1 MKKIINFIIFT
12 CLFGLFIGCDNLVNK
27 PVQKGQA
34 TISIS
39 GVSCNSKEA
48 FSPED
53 INENDITKAEL
64 IIENIDNPDSPEITE
79 TLSFLPVTENQVI
92 ETETGTATVVQI
104 KESAIS
110 VLRSQLLSLDEGT
123 YNFYL
128 NLYVLDLDS
137 QERRTQ
143 SDKIENLT
151 LEAGKTYPLAFSTKY
166 VDKGDLCITYKWIAD
181 DEDNRIGS
189 VKMGLISF
197 PDREEINDSEGNPLY
212 PLEECEITFD
222 AENSIGSATYRKNDI
237 ENNNYFL
244 IIQLYD
250 NPQNE
255 YTEPELVNTYQD
267 FVSIY
272 GYKTVNE
279 RTLSLDE
286 YNQNYYIY
294 YDLHGGEFKEDY
306 EAPKSFSPNNI
317 TCQLPVSSNFNQ
329 KKFGESSTNWYFAG
343 WFEKDENGNETKI
356 EAIELGT
363 ARDVTLHAKWGLT
376 CNYGTALEAVADD
389 GSYDYYNQESVN
401 IIFDDIITED
411 DFDEYAAQ
419 IAAEHKYKTDNI
431 PEGFSEVE
439 NGAVWSQEGALSVY
453 QKYDR
458 IEVTNTYICNAD
470 DDNAQTIT
478 KTGKYGTPTGFSNSD
493 IPSYEGYRFRT
504 WTDEGGDE
512 IDEVP
517 EAFGSYD
524 RTFNAVYD
532 DLHSELSGN
541 IVVNDGLVDIGFE
554 SPSVLY
560 LNDAYVGFTATSKL
574 TPEIDLSKSED
585 IVWDAHLYYGG
596 VDINNYGTEYY
607 KLEDCS
613 DQSVPYAKVLKLKHR
628 LEIPDVYQLYV
639 SATYNGVTSTSI
651 VELTIANNEYYS
663 HSITESN
670 FVSTLTSEMKNLI
683 APAIVVLEGTIPSD
697 DTSLY
702 TDICSVLNQASCRI
716 NVDMSQVSGITSIGT
731 GSNYDF
737 TSNNIKSLILP
748 LSVTTICEKAF
759 DLSSLNKI
767 TIPAS
772 VTEIDTKAF
781 NECDSLNQFII
792 SGEVEGQTPVYSTI
806 KDGVMLIHKVF
817 DGSGNLESCILLAGA
832 KDAVPVNL
840 DFSDSDL
847 CVITTIGPNAFY
859 GNSRLVSIESFGN
872 VTTIGDSAF
881 YDCSNLTSIPEIKD
895 PITSIGYMA
904 FYSCY
909 DLQTF
914 SLYSDSITIGN
925 AEGGNVYSSVNAKEL
940 IFNFDIICYANQD
953 AGITANYDK
962 VKNTIVSRIQGV
974 ESVVFKGK
982 VQLPDLEYSTPPSSA
997 PSDSF
1002 LYEYCYSLK
1011 SITFDD
1017 QINNEALSIIGDYQ
1031 FNHYTYLATVTN
1043 NGKLGRIGD
1052 RAFAYTK
1059 ISQINLDGITS
1070 VGENAFES
1078 CSNLTDFF
1086 IDEDSGSNYS
1096 VAMNNK
1102 ALVYK
1107 INDSGSDDNVNRL
1120 VRCLPDPDIT
1130 TLDFSSGE
1138 LSEIKEIGAY
1148 AFDGCTALTEI
1159 ASWGGLKVIDE
1170 YAFNACSNLASI
1182 PTLGKVPETESEKLE
1197 MNFYDNAFKGC
1208 NKISEITIGGTS
1220 VWLHNTFEQSSAYNV
1235 IFDFVINGDNVQDV
1249 TRYIVKG
1256 LYPYISKVTFN
1267 KTVNLPDVSFID
1279 IIFEEG
1285 LKDSDG
1291 NPVLDSDGNEVTEGS
1306 QLYDDDNNLIVI
1318 PTTEMMKQ
1326 SDALFARFVDTSTFG
1341 TVIFNGEGS
1350 TIGAYQF
1357 CNFKNILGQT
1367 TNPYG
1372 AEYVKLNGNVTTIG
1386 KYAFYNCEKLD
1397 AIDLTGVEV
1406 IYDYAFANTGLT
1418 AVSIPES
1425 IFAIGSCAFMGIKED
1440 STLSFAEPE
1449 DPTEAL
1455 NYWRGFYKCTSRDAW
1470 TQQIN
1475 NKYSDPDAYD
1485 LITPTFGTVY
1495 EYFGDASGIPD
1506 YIEENIMPASEPTN
1520 AVYFI
1525 YQEYVGD

>member
-92 ETETGTATVVQI
+92 ETETGSATAIHI

-151 LEAGKTYPLAFSTKY
+151 LEAEKTYPLAFSTKY
-166 VDKGDLCITYKWIAD
+166 VDKGDLCITYKWITD
-181 DEDNRIGS
+181 GEDNRIGS

-197 PDREEINDSEGNPLY
+197 PDGEEINDLEGNPLY

-222 AENSIGSATYRKNDI
+222 AENSIGSATYRKHDI

-255 YTEPELVNTYQD
+255 YAEPELVNTYQD

-294 YDLHGGEFKEDY
+294 YDLHGGEFKEGY

-317 TCQLPVSSNFNQ
+317 TCQLPVSIKFNQ

-376 CNYGTALEAVADD
+376 CNYGTALESVADD
-389 GSYDYYNQESVN
+389 GSYDYENLESVN

-574 TPEIDLSKSED
+574 DPEIDLSKSED
-585 IVWDAHLYYGG
+585 VVWDAHLFYGG

-613 DQSVPYAKVLKLKHR
+613 DQSAPYAKVLKLKHR
-628 LEIPDVYQLYV
+628 LEISDVYQLYV

-663 HSITESN
+663 HNITESN

-697 DTSLY
+697 NTSLY
-702 TDICSVLNQASCRI
+702 TDICSALDQASCRI
-716 NVDMSQVSGITSIGT
+716 NVNMSQVSGITSIGT

-748 LSVTTICEKAF
+748 LSVTTISEKAF

-781 NECDSLNQFII
+781 NKCNSLNQFII
-792 SGEVEGQTPVYSTI
+792 TGEVEGQTPVYSTI

-832 KDAVPVNL
+832 KDAVPENL

-847 CVITTIGPNAFY
+847 SVITKIGPNAFY

-881 YDCSNLTSIPEIKD
+881 YECSNLTSIPEIKE

-925 AEGGNVYSSVNAKEL
+925 AEGGNDYSSVNAKEL

-953 AGITANYDK
+953 AGITANYDI

-1011 SITFDD
+1011 SLTFDD
-1017 QINNEALSIIGDYQ
+1017 QNNDALSIIGDYQ
-1031 FNHYTYLATVTN
+1031 FNHYTYLETVTN

-1052 RAFAYTK
+1052 RAFADTK
-1059 ISQINLDGITS
+1059 ISQINLDGIIS
-1070 VGENAFES
+1070 VGENAFEA

-1086 IDEDSGSNYS
+1086 IDEDSGSHYS

-1107 INDSGSDDNVNRL
+1107 INDSGSDNNVNRL

-1148 AFDGCTALTEI
+1148 AFDGCTTLTEI
-1159 ASWGGLKVIDE
+1159 TSWGGLKVIDK

-1182 PTLGKVPETESEKLE
+1182 PTLGKVPETESERLE
-1197 MNFYDNAFKGC
+1197 MNFYENAFKGC

-1220 VWLHNTFEQSSAYNV
+1220 VWLHNTFEQSSAYSV
-1235 IFDFVINGDNVQDV
+1235 IFDFVINADNVQDV
-1249 TRYIVKG
+1249 TGYIVKG

-1267 KTVNLPDVSFID
+1267 KTVNLPDVSFHD
-1279 IIFEEG
+1279 VY
-1285 LKDSDG
+1285 LDDG
-1291 NPVLDSDGNEVTEGS
+1291 NGNVVEGEA
-1306 QLYDDDNNLIVI
+1306 LYDDDNNLIEP
-1318 PTTEMMKQ
+1318 PTSEIMKQ
-1326 SDALFARFVDTSTFG
+1326 SDALFARFVDTATFG

-1357 CNFKNILGQT
+1357 CNFKNKLGQT

-1372 AEYVKLNGNVTTIG
+1372 AEYVQLNGNVTTIG

-1406 IYDYAFANTGLT
+1406 IYDYAFANTGLGGKT
-1418 AVSIPES
+1418 VTIPASVYAIGNCAFMNESQVDFIFENPITIEEEADSFWSNFYRFNSYNAWQTFVNEKSDSITTSTNIILIWDSIPE
-1425 IFAIGSCAFMGIKED
+1425 GSKDQTHVVDYIKEVIAPTSVPPSSGYIISYE
-1440 STLSFAEPE
+1440 STSLK
-1449 DPTEAL
+1449 D
-1455 NYWRGFYKCTSRDAW
+1455 
-1470 TQQIN
+1470 
-1475 NKYSDPDAYD
+1475 
-1485 LITPTFGTVY
+1485 
-1495 EYFGDASGIPD
+1495 
-1506 YIEENIMPASEPTN
+1506 
-1520 AVYFI
+1520 
-1525 YQEYVGD
+1525 

>member
-166 VDKGDLCITYKWIAD
+166 VDKGDLCITYKWITD
-181 DEDNRIGS
+181 GEDNRIGS

-197 PDREEINDSEGNPLY
+197 PDGEEINDLEGNPLY
-212 PLEECEITFD
+212 PLENCEVSFD

-237 ENNNYFL
+237 KNNNYFL

-294 YDLHGGEFKEDY
+294 YDLHGGEFKEGY

-317 TCQLPVSSNFNQ
+317 TCQLPVSIKFNQ

-376 CNYGTALEAVADD
+376 CNYGTALESVADD
-389 GSYDYYNQESVN
+389 GSYDYENLESVN

-411 DFDEYAAQ
+411 DFDEYASQ

-439 NGAVWSQEGALSVY
+439 NGAVWSQKGLLSVY

-574 TPEIDLSKSED
+574 DPEIDLSKSED
-585 IVWDAHLYYGG
+585 VVWDAHLFYGG

-613 DQSVPYAKVLKLKHR
+613 DQSAPYAKVLKLKHR
-628 LEIPDVYQLYV
+628 LEISDVYQLYV

-663 HSITESN
+663 HNITESN

-683 APAIVVLEGTIPSD
+683 APAIVVLEGTIASD
-697 DTSLY
+697 NTSLY
-702 TDICSVLNQASCRI
+702 TDICSALNQASCRI

-731 GSNYDF
+731 GSDYDF

-748 LSVTTICEKAF
+748 LSVTTIREKAF

-781 NECDSLNQFII
+781 NKCNSLNQFII
-792 SGEVEGQTPVYSTI
+792 SGQEEGQTPVYSTV
-806 KDGVMLIHKVF
+806 KDGVMLIHNVF

-832 KDAVPVNL
+832 KDAVPANL

-847 CVITTIGPNAFY
+847 RVITKIGPNAFY
-859 GNSRLVSIESFGN
+859 GNSRLVSIKSFGN

-881 YDCSNLTSIPEIKD
+881 YECSNLTSIPEIKA

-925 AEGGNVYSSVNAKEL
+925 VVDEDNTYSSVNAKEL
-940 IFNFDIICYANQD
+940 IFNFDIICYEDQA

-982 VQLPDLEYSTPPSSA
+982 VQLPDLDYSTPPSSA

-1002 LYEYCYSLK
+1002 LYEYRYRLK
-1011 SITFDD
+1011 SLTFDD
-1017 QINNEALSIIGDYQ
+1017 QNNDALSIIGDYQ
-1031 FNHYTYLATVTN
+1031 FNHYTCLETVTN

-1052 RAFAYTK
+1052 RAFADTK
-1059 ISQINLDGITS
+1059 ISQINLDGIIS
-1070 VGENAFES
+1070 VGENAFEA
-1078 CSNLTDFF
+1078 CSYLTDFF
-1086 IDEDSGSNYS
+1086 IDEDSGSHYA
-1096 VAMNNK
+1096 VAMDNK
-1102 ALVYK
+1102 ALIYTTG
-1107 INDSGSDDNVNRL
+1107 DGGSSVNRL
-1120 VRCLPDPDIT
+1120 ERCLPASGIT
-1130 TLDFSSGE
+1130 TLDFSSSE
-1138 LSEIKEIGAY
+1138 LSGITQIGAY

-1159 ASWGGLKVIDE
+1159 TDWGGIEEIHD
-1170 YAFNACSNLASI
+1170 YAFNGCTELASI
-1182 PTLGKVPETESEKLE
+1182 PALGDSSTESEMTLSE
-1197 MNFYDNAFKGC
+1197 NVFKGC
-1208 NKISEITIGGTS
+1208 SKLNEIKIGGTN
-1220 VWLHNTFEQSSAYNV
+1220 VTLNDTFKQSSTYSV
-1235 IFDFVINGDNVQDV
+1235 IFDFAINSTNINDV
-1249 TRYIVKG
+1249 RNKIIAG
-1256 LYPYISKVTFN
+1256 LYPYISKVTFD
-1267 KTVNLPDVSFID
+1267 KTVNLPDVTY
-1279 IIFEEG
+1279 FEDES
-1285 LKDSDG
+1285 LFDDSGDMIA
-1291 NPVLDSDGNEVTEGS
+1291 PPSST
-1306 QLYDDDNNLIVI
+1306 Q
-1318 PTTEMMKQ
+1318 MKQ
-1326 SDALFARFVDTSTFG
+1326 SDALFARFVDTATFG
-1341 TVIFNGEGS
+1341 TVIFNGKGS

-1372 AEYVKLNGNVTTIG
+1372 AEYVNLNGNVTTIG
-1386 KYAFYNCEKLD
+1386 KYAFYNCQKLD

-1406 IYDYAFANTGLT
+1406 IYDYAFANTGLGGKT
-1418 AVSIPES
+1418 VTIPASVYAIGNCAFMNESQVDFIFENPITIEEEADSFWSNFYRFNSYNAWQTFVNEKSDSITTSTNIILIWDSIPE
-1425 IFAIGSCAFMGIKED
+1425 GSKDQTHVVDYIKEVIAPTSVPPSSGYIISYE
-1440 STLSFAEPE
+1440 STSLK
-1449 DPTEAL
+1449 D
-1455 NYWRGFYKCTSRDAW
+1455 
-1470 TQQIN
+1470 
-1475 NKYSDPDAYD
+1475 
-1485 LITPTFGTVY
+1485 
-1495 EYFGDASGIPD
+1495 
-1506 YIEENIMPASEPTN
+1506 
-1520 AVYFI
+1520 
-1525 YQEYVGD
+1525 

>member
-166 VDKGDLCITYKWIAD
+166 VDKGDLCITYKWITD
-181 DEDNRIGS
+181 GEDNRIGS

-197 PDREEINDSEGNPLY
+197 PDGEEIKDSEGNPLY

-237 ENNNYFL
+237 KNNNYFL

-294 YDLHGGEFKEDY
+294 YDLHGGEFKEGY

-317 TCQLPVSSNFNQ
+317 TCQLPVSIKFNQ

-389 GSYDYYNQESVN
+389 GSYDYENLESVN

-411 DFDEYAAQ
+411 DFDEYASQ

-439 NGAVWSQEGALSVY
+439 NGAVWSQKGLLSVY

-458 IEVTNTYICNAD
+458 IEVTNTYLCNAD
-470 DDNAQTIT
+470 DDNAQAIT

-512 IDEVP
+512 IGEVP

-574 TPEIDLSKSED
+574 DPEIDLSKSED
-585 IVWDAHLYYGG
+585 VVWQ
-596 VDINNYGTEYY
+596 
-607 KLEDCS
+607 C
-613 DQSVPYAKVLKLKHR
+613 
-628 LEIPDVYQLYV
+628 EICGFTLVGKQAPKKCPLC
-639 SATYNGVTSTSI
+639 G
-651 VELTIANNEYYS
+651 YS
-663 HSITESN
+663 
-670 FVSTLTSEMKNLI
+670 
-683 APAIVVLEGTIPSD
+683 
-697 DTSLY
+697 
-702 TDICSVLNQASCRI
+702 
-716 NVDMSQVSGITSIGT
+716 
-731 GSNYDF
+731 
-737 TSNNIKSLILP
+737 
-748 LSVTTICEKAF
+748 
-759 DLSSLNKI
+759 
-767 TIPAS
+767 
-772 VTEIDTKAF
+772 
-781 NECDSLNQFII
+781 
-792 SGEVEGQTPVYSTI
+792 
-806 KDGVMLIHKVF
+806 
-817 DGSGNLESCILLAGA
+817 
-832 KDAVPVNL
+832 
-840 DFSDSDL
+840 
-847 CVITTIGPNAFY
+847 
-859 GNSRLVSIESFGN
+859 ESFFE
-872 VTTIGDSAF
+872 VKKT
-881 YDCSNLTSIPEIKD
+881 
-895 PITSIGYMA
+895 
-904 FYSCY
+904 
-909 DLQTF
+909 
-914 SLYSDSITIGN
+914 
-925 AEGGNVYSSVNAKEL
+925 
-940 IFNFDIICYANQD
+940 
-953 AGITANYDK
+953 NY
-962 VKNTIVSRIQGV
+962 
-974 ESVVFKGK
+974 
-982 VQLPDLEYSTPPSSA
+982 
-997 PSDSF
+997 
-1002 LYEYCYSLK
+1002 
-1011 SITFDD
+1011 
-1017 QINNEALSIIGDYQ
+1017 
-1031 FNHYTYLATVTN
+1031 
-1043 NGKLGRIGD
+1043 
-1052 RAFAYTK
+1052 
-1059 ISQINLDGITS
+1059 
-1070 VGENAFES
+1070 
-1078 CSNLTDFF
+1078 
-1086 IDEDSGSNYS
+1086 
-1096 VAMNNK
+1096 
-1102 ALVYK
+1102 
-1107 INDSGSDDNVNRL
+1107 
-1120 VRCLPDPDIT
+1120 
-1130 TLDFSSGE
+1130 
-1138 LSEIKEIGAY
+1138 
-1148 AFDGCTALTEI
+1148 
-1159 ASWGGLKVIDE
+1159 
-1170 YAFNACSNLASI
+1170 
-1182 PTLGKVPETESEKLE
+1182 
-1197 MNFYDNAFKGC
+1197 
-1208 NKISEITIGGTS
+1208 
-1220 VWLHNTFEQSSAYNV
+1220 
-1235 IFDFVINGDNVQDV
+1235 
-1249 TRYIVKG
+1249 
-1256 LYPYISKVTFN
+1256 
-1267 KTVNLPDVSFID
+1267 
-1279 IIFEEG
+1279 
-1285 LKDSDG
+1285 
-1291 NPVLDSDGNEVTEGS
+1291 
-1306 QLYDDDNNLIVI
+1306 
-1318 PTTEMMKQ
+1318 
-1326 SDALFARFVDTSTFG
+1326 
-1341 TVIFNGEGS
+1341 
-1350 TIGAYQF
+1350 
-1357 CNFKNILGQT
+1357 
-1367 TNPYG
+1367 
-1372 AEYVKLNGNVTTIG
+1372 
-1386 KYAFYNCEKLD
+1386 
-1397 AIDLTGVEV
+1397 
-1406 IYDYAFANTGLT
+1406 
-1418 AVSIPES
+1418 
-1425 IFAIGSCAFMGIKED
+1425 
-1440 STLSFAEPE
+1440 
-1449 DPTEAL
+1449 
-1455 NYWRGFYKCTSRDAW
+1455 
-1470 TQQIN
+1470 
-1475 NKYSDPDAYD
+1475 
-1485 LITPTFGTVY
+1485 
-1495 EYFGDASGIPD
+1495 
-1506 YIEENIMPASEPTN
+1506 
-1520 AVYFI
+1520 
-1525 YQEYVGD
+1525 

>member
-166 VDKGDLCITYKWIAD
+166 VDKGDLCITYKWITD
-181 DEDNRIGS
+181 GEDNRIGS

-197 PDREEINDSEGNPLY
+197 PDGEEIKDSEGNPLY

-237 ENNNYFL
+237 KNNNYFL

-294 YDLHGGEFKEDY
+294 YDLHGGEFKEGY

-317 TCQLPVSSNFNQ
+317 TCQLPVSIKFNQ

-389 GSYDYYNQESVN
+389 GSYDYENLESVN

-411 DFDEYAAQ
+411 DFDEYASQ

-439 NGAVWSQEGALSVY
+439 NGAVWSQKGLLSVY

-574 TPEIDLSKSED
+574 DPEIDLSKSED
-585 IVWDAHLYYGG
+585 VVWDAHLFYGG

-613 DQSVPYAKVLKLKHR
+613 DQSAPYAKVLKLKHR
-628 LEIPDVYQLYV
+628 LEISDVYQLYV

-697 DTSLY
+697 NTSLY
-702 TDICSVLNQASCRI
+702 TDICSALNQASCRI

-731 GSNYDF
+731 GSDYDF

-748 LSVTTICEKAF
+748 LSVETIGEKAF
-759 DLSSLNKI
+759 NSSGLKEI

-781 NECDSLNQFII
+781 NKCNSLNQFII
-792 SGEVEGQTPVYSTI
+792 SGQEEEQTPVYSTV
-806 KDGVMLIHKVF
+806 KDGVMLIHNVF
-817 DGSGNLESCILLAGA
+817 DDLGALESCILLAGA
-832 KDAVPVNL
+832 KDAVPANL

-847 CVITTIGPNAFY
+847 SVITEIGPNAFY

-881 YDCSNLTSIPEIKD
+881 YECSNLTSIPEIKD

-925 AEGGNVYSSVNAKEL
+925 AEGGNDYSSVNAKEL

-982 VQLPDLEYSTPPSSA
+982 VQLPDLECSTPPSSA

-1002 LYEYCYSLK
+1002 LYEYRYRLK
-1011 SITFDD
+1011 SLTFDD
-1017 QINNEALSIIGDYQ
+1017 QNNDALSIIGDYQ
-1031 FNHYTYLATVTN
+1031 FNHYTDLETVTN

-1052 RAFAYTK
+1052 RAFADTG
-1059 ISQINLDGITS
+1059 ISQIYLDGIIS
-1070 VGENAFES
+1070 VGENAFGD

-1086 IDEDSGSNYS
+1086 IDENSGSHYS
-1096 VAMNNK
+1096 VVMNNK
-1102 ALVYK
+1102 ALIYTTG
-1107 INDSGSDDNVNRL
+1107 DGGSSVNRL
-1120 VRCLPDPDIT
+1120 ERCLPASGIT
-1130 TLDFSSGE
+1130 TLDFSSSE
-1138 LSEIKEIGAY
+1138 LSGITQIGAY

-1159 ASWGGLKVIDE
+1159 TDWGGIEEIHD
-1170 YAFNACSNLASI
+1170 YAFNGCTELASI
-1182 PTLGKVPETESEKLE
+1182 PALGDSSTESEMTLSE
-1197 MNFYDNAFKGC
+1197 NVFKGC
-1208 NKISEITIGGTS
+1208 SKLNEITIGGTN
-1220 VWLHNTFEQSSAYNV
+1220 VTLNDTFKQSSTYSV
-1235 IFDFVINGDNVQDV
+1235 IFDFAINSTNINDV
-1249 TRYIVKG
+1249 RNKIIAG
-1256 LYPYISKVTFN
+1256 LYPYISKVTFD
-1267 KTVNLPDVSFID
+1267 KTVNLPDVTY
-1279 IIFEEG
+1279 FEDES
-1285 LKDSDG
+1285 LFDDSGDMIA
-1291 NPVLDSDGNEVTEGS
+1291 PPSST
-1306 QLYDDDNNLIVI
+1306 Q
-1318 PTTEMMKQ
+1318 MKQ
-1326 SDALFARFVDTSTFG
+1326 SDALFARFVDTYTFG
-1341 TVIFNGEGS
+1341 TVIFNGKGS

-1357 CNFKNILGQT
+1357 CGFKNKLGQT
-1367 TNPYG
+1367 TG
-1372 AEYVKLNGNVTTIG
+1372 AEYVNLNGNVTTIG
-1386 KYAFYNCEKLD
+1386 KYAFYNCQKLD

-1406 IYDYAFANTGLT
+1406 IYDYAFANTGLGGKT
-1418 AVSIPES
+1418 VTIPASVYAIGNCAFMNESQVDFIFENPITIEEEADSFWSNFYRFNSYNAWQTFVNEKSDSITTSTNIILIWDSIPE
-1425 IFAIGSCAFMGIKED
+1425 GSKDQTHVVDYIKEVIAPTSVPPSSGYIISYE
-1440 STLSFAEPE
+1440 STSLK
-1449 DPTEAL
+1449 D
-1455 NYWRGFYKCTSRDAW
+1455 
-1470 TQQIN
+1470 
-1475 NKYSDPDAYD
+1475 
-1485 LITPTFGTVY
+1485 
-1495 EYFGDASGIPD
+1495 
-1506 YIEENIMPASEPTN
+1506 
-1520 AVYFI
+1520 
-1525 YQEYVGD
+1525 

>member
-92 ETETGTATVVQI
+92 ETETGSATAIHI

-166 VDKGDLCITYKWIAD
+166 VDKGDLCITYKWITD
-181 DEDNRIGS
+181 GEDNRIGS

-197 PDREEINDSEGNPLY
+197 PDGEEINDLEGNPLY

-222 AENSIGSATYRKNDI
+222 AENSIGSATYRKHDI

-255 YTEPELVNTYQD
+255 YAEPELVNTYQD

-294 YDLHGGEFKEDY
+294 YDLHGGEFKEGY

-317 TCQLPVSSNFNQ
+317 TCQLPVSIKFNQ

-389 GSYDYYNQESVN
+389 GSYDYENLESVN

-439 NGAVWSQEGALSVY
+439 NGVVWSQEGLLSVY

-560 LNDAYVGFTATSKL
+560 LNDTYVGFTATSKL

-585 IVWDAHLYYGG
+585 VVWDAHLFYGG

-613 DQSVPYAKVLKLKHR
+613 DQSAPYAKVLKLKHR
-628 LEIPDVYQLYV
+628 LEISDVYQLYV
-639 SATYNGVTSTSI
+639 SATYKGVTSTSI

-697 DTSLY
+697 NTSLY
-702 TDICSVLNQASCRI
+702 TDICSALDQASCRI
-716 NVDMSQVSGITSIGT
+716 NIDMSQVSGITSIGT

-748 LSVTTICEKAF
+748 LSVTTIREKAF

-772 VTEIDTKAF
+772 VTEIDTNAF
-781 NECDSLNQFII
+781 NKCNSLNQFII

-832 KDAVPVNL
+832 KDAVPENL

-847 CVITTIGPNAFY
+847 SVITKIGPNAFY

-881 YDCSNLTSIPEIKD
+881 YECSNLTSIPEIKA

-925 AEGGNVYSSVNAKEL
+925 AEGGNDYSSVNAKEL

-1002 LYEYCYSLK
+1002 LYEYRYRLK
-1011 SITFDD
+1011 SLTFDD
-1017 QINNEALSIIGDYQ
+1017 QNNDALSIIGDYQ
-1031 FNHYTYLATVTN
+1031 FNHYTYLETVTN

-1052 RAFAYTK
+1052 RAFADTG
-1059 ISQINLDGITS
+1059 ISQINLDGIIS
-1070 VGENAFES
+1070 VGENAFEA

-1086 IDEDSGSNYS
+1086 IDEDSGSHYS

-1120 VRCLPDPDIT
+1120 VRCLPDPYIT

-1159 ASWGGLKVIDE
+1159 TSWGGLKVIDK

-1182 PTLGKVPETESEKLE
+1182 PTLGKVPENDSEKLE

-1220 VWLHNTFEQSSAYNV
+1220 VWLHNTFEQSSAYSV
-1235 IFDFVINGDNVQDV
+1235 IFDFVINADNVQDV
-1249 TRYIVKG
+1249 TRYIVEG
-1256 LYPYISKVTFN
+1256 LYPYISKVTFD
-1267 KTVNLPDVSFID
+1267 KTVNLPDVSFHD
-1279 IIFEEG
+1279 VY
-1285 LKDSDG
+1285 LDDG
-1291 NPVLDSDGNEVTEGS
+1291 NGNVVEGEA
-1306 QLYDDDNNLIVI
+1306 LYDDDNNLIEP
-1318 PTTEMMKQ
+1318 PTSEIMKQ
-1326 SDALFARFVDTSTFG
+1326 SDALFARFVDTATFG

-1357 CNFKNILGQT
+1357 CNFKNKLGQT

-1372 AEYVKLNGNVTTIG
+1372 AEYVQLNGNVTTIG

-1406 IYDYAFANTGLT
+1406 IYDYAFANTGLGGKT
-1418 AVSIPES
+1418 VTIPASVYAIGNCAFMNESQVDFIFENPITIEEEADSFWSNFYRFNSYNAWQTFVNEKSDSITTSTNIILIWDSIPE
-1425 IFAIGSCAFMGIKED
+1425 GSKDQTHVVDYIKEVIAPTSVPPSSGYIISYE
-1440 STLSFAEPE
+1440 STSLK
-1449 DPTEAL
+1449 D
-1455 NYWRGFYKCTSRDAW
+1455 
-1470 TQQIN
+1470 
-1475 NKYSDPDAYD
+1475 
-1485 LITPTFGTVY
+1485 
-1495 EYFGDASGIPD
+1495 
-1506 YIEENIMPASEPTN
+1506 
-1520 AVYFI
+1520 
-1525 YQEYVGD
+1525 

>member
-166 VDKGDLCITYKWIAD
+166 VDKGDLCITYKWITD
-181 DEDNRIGS
+181 GEDNRIGS

-197 PDREEINDSEGNPLY
+197 PDGEEIKDSEGNPLY

-237 ENNNYFL
+237 KNNNYFL

-294 YDLHGGEFKEDY
+294 YDLHGGEFKEGY

-317 TCQLPVSSNFNQ
+317 TCQLPVSIKFNQ

-376 CNYGTALEAVADD
+376 CNYGTALESVADD
-389 GSYDYYNQESVN
+389 GSYDYENLESVN

-439 NGAVWSQEGALSVY
+439 NGAVWSQKGLLSVY

-458 IEVTNTYICNAD
+458 IEVTNTYLCNAD
-470 DDNAQTIT
+470 DDNAQAIT

-512 IDEVP
+512 IGEVP

-574 TPEIDLSKSED
+574 TPEIDLSKSEA
-585 IVWDAHLYYGG
+585 IVWDAHLFYGG

-613 DQSVPYAKVLKLKHR
+613 DQSAPYAKVLKLKHR
-628 LEIPDVYQLYV
+628 LEISDVYQLYV

-663 HSITESN
+663 HNITESN

-697 DTSLY
+697 NTSLY
-702 TDICSVLNQASCRI
+702 TDICSALNQASCRI

-731 GSNYDF
+731 GSDYDF

-748 LSVTTICEKAF
+748 LSVETIGEKAF
-759 DLSSLNKI
+759 NSSGLKEI

-772 VTEIDTKAF
+772 VTAIDSKAF
-781 NECDSLNQFII
+781 NKCNSLNQFII
-792 SGEVEGQTPVYSTI
+792 AGEVEGQTPVYSTV

-832 KDAVPVNL
+832 KDAVPANL

-847 CVITTIGPNAFY
+847 SVITKIGPNAFY

-881 YDCSNLTSIPEIKD
+881 YECSNLTSIPEIKE

-925 AEGGNVYSSVNAKEL
+925 AEGGNDYSSVNAKEL

-982 VQLPDLEYSTPPSSA
+982 VQLPDLVYSTPPSSA

-1002 LYEYCYSLK
+1002 LYEYRYRLK
-1011 SITFDD
+1011 SLTFDD
-1017 QINNEALSIIGDYQ
+1017 QNNDALSIIGDYQ
-1031 FNHYTYLATVTN
+1031 FNHYTDLETVTN

-1052 RAFAYTK
+1052 RAFADTK
-1059 ISQINLDGITS
+1059 ISQINLDGIIS
-1070 VGENAFES
+1070 VEENAFEA
-1078 CSNLTDFF
+1078 CSYLTDFF
-1086 IDEDSGSNYS
+1086 IDEDSGSHYA
-1096 VAMNNK
+1096 VAMDNK
-1102 ALVYK
+1102 ALIYTTG
-1107 INDSGSDDNVNRL
+1107 DGGSSVNRL
-1120 VRCLPDPDIT
+1120 ERCLPASGIT
-1130 TLDFSSGE
+1130 TLDFSSSE
-1138 LSEIKEIGAY
+1138 LSGITQIGAY

-1159 ASWGGLKVIDE
+1159 TDWGGIEEIHD
-1170 YAFNACSNLASI
+1170 YAFNNCSELTSI
-1182 PTLGKVPETESEKLE
+1182 PDLHSGLNIYGYAFNGCGKLDTITIASDTLQLSE
-1197 MNFYDNAFKGC
+1197 NAFPANNTSGARNVVFDFEINADNC
-1208 NKISEITIGGTS
+1208 NTVKT
-1220 VWLHNTFEQSSAYNV
+1220 NV
-1235 IFDFVINGDNVQDV
+1235 I
-1249 TRYIVKG
+1249 KG
-1256 LYPYISKVTFN
+1256 LNKWLNTITFN
-1267 KTVNLPDVSFID
+1267 KKVNLPDLQFPYEYYDEENETTGVIYTPTAEQQQENNFSFLAAFATSRNFSKIV
-1279 IIFEEG
+1279 FA
-1285 LKDSDG
+1285 
-1291 NPVLDSDGNEVTEGS
+1291 GS
-1306 QLYDDDNNLIVI
+1306 
-1318 PTTEMMKQ
+1318 
-1326 SDALFARFVDTSTFG
+1326 
-1341 TVIFNGEGS
+1341 GS

-1357 CNFKNILGQT
+1357 CGFKYPNNINGLSASAKVFT
-1367 TNPYG
+1367 V
-1372 AEYVKLNGNVTTIG
+1372 ELNGNVTSIG
-1386 KYAFYNCEKLD
+1386 SYAFYGAETLKS
-1397 AIDLTGVEV
+1397 IDLTGVEV
-1406 IYDYAFANTGLT
+1406 IYDHAFENTGLT

-1425 IFAIGSCAFMGIKED
+1425 IFAIGSCAFMGIAEN
-1440 STLSFAEPE
+1440 STIIFAGLENAE
-1449 DPTEAL
+1449 NTVD
-1455 NYWRGFYKCTSRDAW
+1455 YWRGFNKFEDYGSWAA
-1470 TQQIN
+1470 QIDN
-1475 NKYSDPDAYD
+1475 YYDDDPETYVD
-1485 LITPTFGTVY
+1485 LQPENSLY
-1495 EYFGDASGIPD
+1495 EYFGDTSPIES
-1506 YIEENIMPASEPTN
+1506 YIKDAIMPETAPEDPL
-1520 AVYFI
+1520 YFI
-1525 YQEYVGD
+1525 YQEYIDPNAGQP

>member
-166 VDKGDLCITYKWIAD
+166 VDKGDLCITYKWITD
-181 DEDNRIGS
+181 GEDNRIGS

-197 PDREEINDSEGNPLY
+197 PDGEEIKDSEGNPLY

-237 ENNNYFL
+237 KNNNYFL

-255 YTEPELVNTYQD
+255 YTEPELVNAYQD

-294 YDLHGGEFKEDY
+294 YDLHGGEFREGYD
-306 EAPKSFSPNNI
+306 APKSFSPNNI
-317 TCQLPVSSNFNQ
+317 TCQLPVSIKFNQ

-376 CNYGTALEAVADD
+376 CNYGTALESVADD
-389 GSYDYYNQESVN
+389 GSYDYENLESVN

-411 DFDEYAAQ
+411 DFDEYASQ

-439 NGAVWSQEGALSVY
+439 NGAVWSQKGLLSVY

-493 IPSYEGYRFRT
+493 IPSYEGYRFKT
-504 WTDEGGDE
+504 WTDAGGDE

-574 TPEIDLSKSED
+574 TPEIDLSKSEA
-585 IVWDAHLYYGG
+585 IVWDAHLFYGG

-613 DQSVPYAKVLKLKHR
+613 DQSAPYAKVLKLKHR
-628 LEIPDVYQLYV
+628 LEISDVYQLYV

-663 HSITESN
+663 HNITESN

-697 DTSLY
+697 NTSLY
-702 TDICSVLNQASCRI
+702 TDICSALNQASCRI
-716 NVDMSQVSGITSIGT
+716 NVDMSKVSGITSIGT
-731 GSNYDF
+731 GSDYDF

-748 LSVTTICEKAF
+748 LSVTTIREKAF

-772 VTEIDTKAF
+772 VTEIDSKAF
-781 NECDSLNQFII
+781 NKCNSLNQFII
-792 SGEVEGQTPVYSTI
+792 SGEVEGQTPVYSTV
-806 KDGVMLIHKVF
+806 KDGVMLIHNVF
-817 DGSGNLESCILLAGA
+817 DDLGALESCILLAGA

-847 CVITTIGPNAFY
+847 SVITQIGDYAFY
-859 GNSRLVSIESFGN
+859 ENSTLKSIKSFGN

-881 YDCSNLTSIPEIKD
+881 YECSNLTSIPEIKD

-925 AEGGNVYSSVNAKEL
+925 VVDEDNTYSSVNAKEL

-1002 LYEYCYSLK
+1002 LYEYRYRLK
-1011 SITFDD
+1011 GLTFDD
-1017 QINNEALSIIGDYQ
+1017 QNNDALSIIGDYQ
-1031 FNHYTYLATVTN
+1031 FNHYTCLETVTN

-1052 RAFAYTK
+1052 RAFADTG
-1059 ISQINLDGITS
+1059 ISQINLDGIIS
-1070 VGENAFES
+1070 VGENAFEA

-1086 IDEDSGSNYS
+1086 IDEDSGSHYS

-1107 INDSGSDDNVNRL
+1107 TDDGGGSVNRL
-1120 VRCLPDPDIT
+1120 VRCLPDSDIT

-1138 LSEIKEIGAY
+1138 LSGITQIGAY

-1159 ASWGGLKVIDE
+1159 TDWGGIEEIHD
-1170 YAFNACSNLASI
+1170 YAFNGCTELASI
-1182 PTLGKVPETESEKLE
+1182 PALGDSSTESEMTLSE
-1197 MNFYDNAFKGC
+1197 NVFKGC
-1208 NKISEITIGGTS
+1208 SKLNEITIGGTN
-1220 VWLHNTFEQSSAYNV
+1220 VTLNDTFKQSSTYSV
-1235 IFDFVINGDNVQDV
+1235 IFDFAINSTNINDV
-1249 TRYIVKG
+1249 RNKIIAG
-1256 LYPYISKVTFN
+1256 LYPYISKVTFD
-1267 KTVNLPDVSFID
+1267 KTVNLPDVTY
-1279 IIFEEG
+1279 FEDES
-1285 LKDSDG
+1285 LFDDSGDMIA
-1291 NPVLDSDGNEVTEGS
+1291 PPSST
-1306 QLYDDDNNLIVI
+1306 Q
-1318 PTTEMMKQ
+1318 MKQ
-1326 SDALFARFVDTSTFG
+1326 SNALFARFVDTATFG

-1372 AEYVKLNGNVTTIG
+1372 AEYVNLNGNVTTIG
-1386 KYAFYNCEKLD
+1386 KYAFYNCQKLD

-1406 IYDYAFANTGLT
+1406 IYDYAFANTGLGGKT
-1418 AVSIPES
+1418 VTIPASVYAIGNCAFMNESQVDFIFENPITIEEEADSFWSNFYRFNSYNAWQTFVNEKSDSITTSTNIILIWDSIPE
-1425 IFAIGSCAFMGIKED
+1425 GSKDQTHVVDYIKEVIAPTSVPPSSGYIISYE
-1440 STLSFAEPE
+1440 STSLK
-1449 DPTEAL
+1449 D
-1455 NYWRGFYKCTSRDAW
+1455 
-1470 TQQIN
+1470 
-1475 NKYSDPDAYD
+1475 
-1485 LITPTFGTVY
+1485 
-1495 EYFGDASGIPD
+1495 
-1506 YIEENIMPASEPTN
+1506 
-1520 AVYFI
+1520 
-1525 YQEYVGD
+1525 

>member
-166 VDKGDLCITYKWIAD
+166 VDKGDLCITYKWITD
-181 DEDNRIGS
+181 GEDNRIGS
-189 VKMGLISF
+189 VKMGLVSF
-197 PDREEINDSEGNPLY
+197 PDKEEIKDSEGNPLY
-212 PLEECEITFD
+212 PLENCEVSFD

-237 ENNNYFL
+237 KNNNYFL

-294 YDLHGGEFKEDY
+294 YDLHGGEFKEGY

-317 TCQLPVSSNFNQ
+317 TCQLPVSIKFNQ

-376 CNYGTALEAVADD
+376 CNYGAALESVADD
-389 GSYDYYNQESVN
+389 GSYDYCNQESVN

-439 NGAVWSQEGALSVY
+439 NGVVWSQEGLLSVY

-458 IEVTNTYICNAD
+458 IEFTNTYICNAD

-517 EAFGSYD
+517 EAFDSYD

-574 TPEIDLSKSED
+574 DPEIDLSESED
-585 IVWDAHLYYGG
+585 VVWDAHLFYGG

-628 LEIPDVYQLYV
+628 LEISDVYQLYV

-663 HSITESN
+663 HNITESN

-697 DTSLY
+697 NTSLY
-702 TDICSVLNQASCRI
+702 TDICSALNQASCRI

-731 GSNYDF
+731 GSDYDF

-748 LSVTTICEKAF
+748 LSVTTIREKAF

-781 NECDSLNQFII
+781 NKCNSLNQFII
-792 SGEVEGQTPVYSTI
+792 AGEVEGQTPVYSTV

-832 KDAVPVNL
+832 KDAVPESL

-847 CVITTIGPNAFY
+847 SVITQIGDYAFY
-859 GNSRLVSIESFGN
+859 ENSTLESIESFGN
-872 VTTIGDSAF
+872 VTKIGESAF
-881 YDCSNLTSIPEIKD
+881 YGCGALSSVAEVKA
-895 PITSIGYMA
+895 PITSIGYEA
-904 FYSCY
+904 FGSCY
-909 DLQTF
+909 DLQSF
-914 SLYSDSITIGN
+914 CLGSDSITIGKT
-925 AEGGNVYSSVNAKEL
+925 EGTNSYASVYTKEL
-940 IFNFDIICYANQD
+940 VFDFDIISIANENLGD
-953 AGITANYDK
+953 TVNYDK
-962 VKNTIVSRIQGV
+962 VKDTIIPRIQGV

-982 VQLPDLEYSTPPSSA
+982 VQMPELESYYSNKPSSA

-1002 LYEYCYSLK
+1002 LYNYCNNLK

-1017 QINNEALSIIGDYQ
+1017 QNNGALSIIGDYQ
-1031 FNHYTYLATVTN
+1031 LNHYTKLETVN
-1043 NGKLGRIGD
+1043 NSGKIGRIGEW
-1052 RAFAYTK
+1052 ALAYTK
-1059 ISQINLDGITS
+1059 IAEINLDGIMS
-1070 VGENAFES
+1070 IDENAFGG
-1078 CSNLTDFF
+1078 CSDLAEFS
-1086 IDEDSGSNYS
+1086 IDEDSGSWYKT
-1096 VAMNNK
+1096 VMNGAAIIMK
-1102 ALVYK
+1102 Y
-1107 INDSGSDDNVNRL
+1107 DDKNTETLEDDRPERL
-1120 VRCLPDPDIT
+1120 IRCLPASSVT
-1130 TLDFSSGE
+1130 TLDFYSGE
-1138 LSEIKEIGAY
+1138 LSEVKQIGAY
-1148 AFDGCTALTEI
+1148 TFDGCTGITQI
-1159 ASWGGLKVIDE
+1159 TNWGGIEEIHD
-1170 YAFNACSNLASI
+1170 YAFNNCSELTSI
-1182 PTLGKVPETESEKLE
+1182 PDLHSGLTICGYAFNGCGKLE
-1197 MNFYDNAFKGC
+1197 T
-1208 NKISEITIGGTS
+1208 ITIASDTLQLNEDAFPANNTS
-1220 VWLHNTFEQSSAYNV
+1220 GARNVVFDFEINADNCNTVKTNV
-1235 IFDFVINGDNVQDV
+1235 I
-1249 TRYIVKG
+1249 KG
-1256 LYPYISKVTFN
+1256 LNKWLNTITFN
-1267 KTVNLPDVSFID
+1267 KKVNLPDLQFPYEYYDEENETTGVIYTPTAEQQQENNFSFLAAFATSRNFSKIV
-1279 IIFEEG
+1279 FA
-1285 LKDSDG
+1285 
-1291 NPVLDSDGNEVTEGS
+1291 GS
-1306 QLYDDDNNLIVI
+1306 
-1318 PTTEMMKQ
+1318 
-1326 SDALFARFVDTSTFG
+1326 
-1341 TVIFNGEGS
+1341 GS

-1357 CNFKNILGQT
+1357 CGFKYPNNINGLSASAKVFT
-1367 TNPYG
+1367 V
-1372 AEYVKLNGNVTTIG
+1372 ELNGNVTSIG
-1386 KYAFYNCEKLD
+1386 SYAFYGAETLKS
-1397 AIDLTGVEV
+1397 IDLTGVEV
-1406 IYDYAFANTGLT
+1406 IYDHAFENTGLT

-1425 IFAIGSCAFMGIKED
+1425 IFAIGSCAFMGIAED
-1440 STLSFAEPE
+1440 STITFAGLENAE
-1449 DPTEAL
+1449 NTVD
-1455 NYWRGFYKCTSRDAW
+1455 YWRGFNKFEDYGSWAA
-1470 TQQIN
+1470 QIDN
-1475 NKYSDPDAYD
+1475 YYDDDPETYVD
-1485 LITPTFGTVY
+1485 LQPENSLY
-1495 EYFGDASGIPD
+1495 EYFGDTSPIEG
-1506 YIEENIMPASEPTN
+1506 YIKDAIMPETAPEDPL
-1520 AVYFI
+1520 YFI
-1525 YQEYVGD
+1525 YQEYIDPNAGQP

>member
-92 ETETGTATVVQI
+92 ETETGIATVLQI

-166 VDKGDLCITYKWIAD
+166 VDKGDLCITYKWITD
-181 DEDNRIGS
+181 GEDNRIGS

-197 PDREEINDSEGNPLY
+197 PDGEEINDLEGNPLY
-212 PLEECEITFD
+212 PLENCEVSFD
-222 AENSIGSATYRKNDI
+222 SENSIGSATYRKNDI
-237 ENNNYFL
+237 KNNNYFL

-294 YDLHGGEFKEDY
+294 YDLHGGEFKEGY

-317 TCQLPVSSNFNQ
+317 TCQLPVSIKFNQ

-376 CNYGTALEAVADD
+376 CNYGTALESVADN
-389 GSYDYYNQESVN
+389 GSYDYENLESVN

-439 NGAVWSQEGALSVY
+439 NGAVWSQEGLLSVY

-541 IVVNDGLVDIGFE
+541 IVVNDGLVNIGFE

-574 TPEIDLSKSED
+574 DPEIDLSKSED
-585 IVWDAHLYYGG
+585 VVWDAHLFYGG

-613 DQSVPYAKVLKLKHR
+613 DQSAPYAKVLKLKHR
-628 LEIPDVYQLYV
+628 LEISDVYQLYV

-697 DTSLY
+697 NTSLY
-702 TDICSVLNQASCRI
+702 TDICSALNQASCRI

-731 GSNYDF
+731 GSDYDF

-748 LSVTTICEKAF
+748 LSVTTIREKAF

-781 NECDSLNQFII
+781 NKCNSLNQFII
-792 SGEVEGQTPVYSTI
+792 SGQEEGQTPVYSTV

-832 KDAVPVNL
+832 KDAVPANL

-847 CVITTIGPNAFY
+847 SVITEIGPNAFY
-859 GNSRLVSIESFGN
+859 GNSRLVSIKSFGN

-881 YDCSNLTSIPEIKD
+881 YECSNLTSIPEIKA

-925 AEGGNVYSSVNAKEL
+925 AEGGNDYSSVNAKEL

-997 PSDSF
+997 PFDSF
-1002 LYEYCYSLK
+1002 LYEYRYRLK
-1011 SITFDD
+1011 SLTFDD
-1017 QINNEALSIIGDYQ
+1017 QNNDALSIIGDYQ
-1031 FNHYTYLATVTN
+1031 FNHYTDLETVTN

-1052 RAFAYTK
+1052 RAFADTG
-1059 ISQINLDGITS
+1059 ISQIYLDGIIS
-1070 VGENAFES
+1070 VGENAFEA

-1086 IDEDSGSNYS
+1086 IDEGSGSHYS

-1102 ALVYK
+1102 ALVYTTG
-1107 INDSGSDDNVNRL
+1107 DGGSSVNRL
-1120 VRCLPDPDIT
+1120 ERCLPASGIT
-1130 TLDFSSGE
+1130 TLDFSSSE
-1138 LSEIKEIGAY
+1138 LSGITQIGAY

-1159 ASWGGLKVIDE
+1159 TDWGGIEEIHD
-1170 YAFNACSNLASI
+1170 YAFNGCTELASI
-1182 PTLGKVPETESEKLE
+1182 PALGDSSTESEMTLSE
-1197 MNFYDNAFKGC
+1197 NVFKGC
-1208 NKISEITIGGTS
+1208 SKLNEIKIGGTN
-1220 VWLHNTFEQSSAYNV
+1220 VTLNDTFKQSSTYSV
-1235 IFDFVINGDNVQDV
+1235 IFDFAINSTNINDV
-1249 TRYIVKG
+1249 RNKIIAG
-1256 LYPYISKVTFN
+1256 LYPYISKVTFD
-1267 KTVNLPDVSFID
+1267 KTVNLPDVTY
-1279 IIFEEG
+1279 FEDES
-1285 LKDSDG
+1285 LFDDSGDMIA
-1291 NPVLDSDGNEVTEGS
+1291 PPSST
-1306 QLYDDDNNLIVI
+1306 Q
-1318 PTTEMMKQ
+1318 MKQ
-1326 SDALFARFVDTSTFG
+1326 SNALFARFADTATFG
-1341 TVIFNGEGS
+1341 TVIFNGDGS
-1350 TIGAYQF
+1350 TIGDYQF
-1357 CNFKNILGQT
+1357 CSFENALGQT
-1367 TNPYG
+1367 KYQYG
-1372 AEYVKLNGNVTTIG
+1372 EREVKLNGNVTTIG
-1386 KYAFYNCEKLD
+1386 KYAFYNCQKLD

-1406 IYDYAFANTGLT
+1406 IYDYAFANTGLGGKT
-1418 AVSIPES
+1418 VTIPASVYAIGNCAFMNESQVDFIFENPITIEEEADSFWSNFYRFNSYNAWQTFVNEKSDSITTSTNIILIWDSIPE
-1425 IFAIGSCAFMGIKED
+1425 GSKDQTHVVDYIKEVIAPTSVPPSSGYIISYE
-1440 STLSFAEPE
+1440 STSLK
-1449 DPTEAL
+1449 D
-1455 NYWRGFYKCTSRDAW
+1455 
-1470 TQQIN
+1470 
-1475 NKYSDPDAYD
+1475 
-1485 LITPTFGTVY
+1485 
-1495 EYFGDASGIPD
+1495 
-1506 YIEENIMPASEPTN
+1506 
-1520 AVYFI
+1520 
-1525 YQEYVGD
+1525 